1 MARQSSLEDIYGV
14 KSAKANPFVSDSDAA
29 EPCVHHSDAYHR
41 YFRGYTEVRCEMP
54 DGRCRIKRIYT
65 RDWIV
70 PVGTAAQDILYR
82 IGIAVLTFLTWCGIL
97 HGLGADVPSNAAS
110 LPSALAGIS
119 AIFMTVFS
127 AVVLLM
133 ISAPQ
138 KRTQGSHALR
148 HNGLQRL
155 ALFQSITALLTIPA
169 KLLSAP
175 ITHAEIVSCIHL
187 LGACCALTAILILE
201 HRRKYEYV
209 HNGSKLPEGEFHEIW

>member
-14 KSAKANPFVSDSDAA
+14 KSAKANPFASNSDAA
-29 EPCVHHSDAYHR
+29 ETGVRHSDAYHR

-54 DGRCRIKRIYT
+54 NGRCRIKRIYT

-70 PVGTAAQDILYR
+70 PGGTAAQDILYR
-82 IGIAVLTFLTWCGIL
+82 IGIAVLTFLTWSGIL

-119 AIFMTVFS
+119 VLFMAVFS

-133 ISAPQ
+133 ISAPR
-138 KRTQGSHALR
+138 KRTQGSHSLCR
-148 HNGLQRL
+148 NGLQRL
-155 ALFQSITALLTIPA
+155 ALFQSITTLLTIPA

-187 LGACCALTAILILE
+187 LGACCASAAILILE
-201 HRRKYEYV
+201 HRRKYEYA
-209 HNGSKLPEGEFHEIW
+209 HNGSKLPEGESHEIW